1 MKKQLLFLLV
11 LLFNISIVKAQQPVA
26 PIKDSTVVHNPCS
39 IVITGN
45 FDSECIYDFK
55 DEITDEYPNLMIACK
70 HSTVTY
76 TAYAN
81 TGSASV
87 VGCIWEVY
95 GDISHSASGNQL
107 TVDWGNDEWGMVIV
121 SVVSS
126 EGDTCTEFG
135 RVKLID
141 KPTVGSTTVPAYT
154 VMPDGRKVIRVCKGA
169 SIQFIDQSSAGNS
182 DIAGYHWECNQ
193 ASPSSTPNY
202 LIENVYMDDKVTHR
216 VYNNCG
222 CYDEEVIEIE
232 LLEGTNLELECYGAV
247 CENAIVTYHA
257 SAPPCNEYHWYVE
270 GGTIIDGQ
278 GTQDPVVQW
287 DNPVGGYGV
296 IGLDGVLCGDIA
308 CPTMMSKK
316 IPVIQ
321 NHLSIEGQSD
331 VCIGEAVLFT
341 LPLLGST
348 EYNWSITPTTGVN
361 TYMMTQSNEIRL
373 VFNQAATYQLRCSYR
388 CDFLDCGPYDA
399 EPLTIVV
406 RPKLDITG
414 NNQVCVSNACDLQIS
429 PSVNATWVAYDLSNG
444 NQVEASSSGTSFPHI
459 FSHPGRFL
467 ITAEHSAYCGP
478 ATFVLTVKDVPSAPT
493 VADLDPNNRH
503 YACPDQGIAL
513 SGTPSEPNYSLVWE
527 PACSS
532 ASPQQYSGDSVTISY
547 QSEVCDIRVYNY
559 DRVLQC
565 QSSDYYVHRV
575 DEFVPAPLNIPANIT
590 VCPNSLIVWG
600 DNEIPDQ
607 SDAGMLYEWTIQD
620 NKQYCA
626 SVQGSHLTNSVTW
639 AVNNIAPTTFYV
651 KLTRTYCG
659 GSVDTIITIT
669 VNGPIQHPLSISG
682 PDVLCL
688 NTSATFIGS
697 GGIVSSYRWEIENSA
712 YSGNPVSHTFRHEG
726 QQHVLLYENPYTYC
740 TNKDYLNSASHSVM
754 VNPLPMVQGLTY
766 DSQTNTIQVVP
777 SPSPSSYTFSWMF
790 RANAQ
795 SSNLS
800 LAGNTDHIIPSS
812 FGTYSC
818 TVTDIA
824 TGCIKTV
831 SLYYQGCL
839 PDVQCNSMS
848 LTGDY
853 DFCTHSITLSAG
865 HYNPFVT
872 WNVTGGDYSIHKYGT
887 GNRHAE
893 ITFNNIGIYTVSA
906 TSGIADCYS
915 GSRVITVDFIPEFSF
930 KPACN
935 KIEITNTSKYA
946 LPGETVYI
954 TVTNSCNSNVDVI
967 PMPASQASYTY
978 TPTGLLRGPCT
989 YTFMLTGY
997 GTNGN
1002 ITQPCQLGIET
1013 IGSPR
1018 LPIGVSPVTI
1028 STANP
1033 YSASNTCDN
1042 TPIELT
1048 ATLGYPGTIMSST
1061 WNFGDA
1067 SSYQTDGN
1075 TVFHTFKSPNPYSV
1089 NVTVVDNYGCSRS
1102 TKTPIT
1108 LTSHQNPFI
1117 GATLRQMDYN
1127 MCPNTVPGI
1136 RADFSNHDAIN
1147 HYLWWRHKDPLQIA
1161 AGNPYFTSVSDNYYV
1176 YVMNDNYCQK
1186 EASGFISYLNAPTAY
1201 IYAENFN
1208 CCVGNEITLYGEQG
1222 PGSDPLTYSWA
1233 ITGPG
1238 GFSQTSSNPNV
1249 VFSAPYAGTFNVTLT
1264 VTNTVSTCSST
1275 ATETITV
1282 NTQPSAPSLSIVGG
1296 PCISDAPVHLQ
1307 ASGFSGEMHWSNGN
1321 TGPDAYYFTHG
1332 LASAYYYD
1340 PTLGCPSE
1348 SGTIRIHKQPDFDAL
1363 LTGCYAKCKYFFTY
1377 NLPVYGLTDDM
1388 QSISWDWHMNGSSI
1402 ASGSGNYTYSPLQLP
1417 LLGFGDYQMFVTY
1430 GNGGCNES
1438 SPLLQISNKE
1448 LCDCDSIGVTYKRE
1462 LVLEDCHLFYD
1473 IDVTVCNNSK
1483 IKEFCPDELVPWAQ
1497 LDEDI
1502 RIIGT
1507 DFAPNTIL
1515 PSSCYT
1521 FNIRIEVLDLEPSV
1535 ANFIVRDNRCA
1546 YCEKGFSID
1555 LMPEKIECEME
1566 MHLDDYSIIPEFS
1579 SNVAAYFDFHMNVH
1593 PCQNLLAF
1601 WTEPPMVVDYW
1612 YDGTDYVHGLG
1623 MVDYATLTQL
1633 MMEDGKVCFYAI
1645 TCEGDELCKRTY
1657 CISAHEIYERLHDM
1671 GINPKNVKSGEGS
1684 GTKQMLNPDLGN
1696 DTDPRL
1702 MPNPTT
1708 GEVNIIGTKD
1718 EVVEVLVMDMNGRQM
1733 ATFENTSNFNIS
1745 TLSSG
1750 IYIVR
1755 VKTRHDNTETITY
1768 LKLVKK

>member
-800 LAGNTDHIIPSS
+800 LA
-812 FGTYSC
+812 
-818 TVTDIA
+818 
-824 TGCIKTV
+824 
-831 SLYYQGCL
+831 
-839 PDVQCNSMS
+839 
-848 LTGDY
+848 
-853 DFCTHSITLSAG
+853 
-865 HYNPFVT
+865 
-872 WNVTGGDYSIHKYGT
+872 
-887 GNRHAE
+887 
-893 ITFNNIGIYTVSA
+893 
-906 TSGIADCYS
+906 
-915 GSRVITVDFIPEFSF
+915 
-930 KPACN
+930 
-935 KIEITNTSKYA
+935 
-946 LPGETVYI
+946 
-954 TVTNSCNSNVDVI
+954 
-967 PMPASQASYTY
+967 
-978 TPTGLLRGPCT
+978 
-989 YTFMLTGY
+989 
-997 GTNGN
+997 
-1002 ITQPCQLGIET
+1002 
-1013 IGSPR
+1013 
-1018 LPIGVSPVTI
+1018 
-1028 STANP
+1028 
-1033 YSASNTCDN
+1033 
-1042 TPIELT
+1042 
-1048 ATLGYPGTIMSST
+1048 
-1061 WNFGDA
+1061 
-1067 SSYQTDGN
+1067 
-1075 TVFHTFKSPNPYSV
+1075 
-1089 NVTVVDNYGCSRS
+1089 
-1102 TKTPIT
+1102 
-1108 LTSHQNPFI
+1108 
-1117 GATLRQMDYN
+1117 
-1127 MCPNTVPGI
+1127 
-1136 RADFSNHDAIN
+1136 
-1147 HYLWWRHKDPLQIA
+1147 
-1161 AGNPYFTSVSDNYYV
+1161 
-1176 YVMNDNYCQK
+1176 
-1186 EASGFISYLNAPTAY
+1186 
-1201 IYAENFN
+1201 
-1208 CCVGNEITLYGEQG
+1208 
-1222 PGSDPLTYSWA
+1222 
-1233 ITGPG
+1233 
-1238 GFSQTSSNPNV
+1238 
-1249 VFSAPYAGTFNVTLT
+1249 
-1264 VTNTVSTCSST
+1264 
-1275 ATETITV
+1275 
-1282 NTQPSAPSLSIVGG
+1282 
-1296 PCISDAPVHLQ
+1296 
-1307 ASGFSGEMHWSNGN
+1307 
-1321 TGPDAYYFTHG
+1321 
-1332 LASAYYYD
+1332 
-1340 PTLGCPSE
+1340 
-1348 SGTIRIHKQPDFDAL
+1348 
-1363 LTGCYAKCKYFFTY
+1363 
-1377 NLPVYGLTDDM
+1377 
-1388 QSISWDWHMNGSSI
+1388 
-1402 ASGSGNYTYSPLQLP
+1402 
-1417 LLGFGDYQMFVTY
+1417 
-1430 GNGGCNES
+1430 
-1438 SPLLQISNKE
+1438 
-1448 LCDCDSIGVTYKRE
+1448 
-1462 LVLEDCHLFYD
+1462 
-1473 IDVTVCNNSK
+1473 
-1483 IKEFCPDELVPWAQ
+1483 
-1497 LDEDI
+1497 
-1502 RIIGT
+1502 
-1507 DFAPNTIL
+1507 
-1515 PSSCYT
+1515 
-1521 FNIRIEVLDLEPSV
+1521 
-1535 ANFIVRDNRCA
+1535 
-1546 YCEKGFSID
+1546 
-1555 LMPEKIECEME
+1555 
-1566 MHLDDYSIIPEFS
+1566 
-1579 SNVAAYFDFHMNVH
+1579 
-1593 PCQNLLAF
+1593 
-1601 WTEPPMVVDYW
+1601 
-1612 YDGTDYVHGLG
+1612 
-1623 MVDYATLTQL
+1623 
-1633 MMEDGKVCFYAI
+1633 
-1645 TCEGDELCKRTY
+1645 
-1657 CISAHEIYERLHDM
+1657 
-1671 GINPKNVKSGEGS
+1671 
-1684 GTKQMLNPDLGN
+1684 
-1696 DTDPRL
+1696 
-1702 MPNPTT
+1702 
-1708 GEVNIIGTKD
+1708 
-1718 EVVEVLVMDMNGRQM
+1718 
-1733 ATFENTSNFNIS
+1733 
-1745 TLSSG
+1745 
-1750 IYIVR
+1750 
-1755 VKTRHDNTETITY
+1755 
-1768 LKLVKK
+1768 

>member
-1 MKKQLLFLLV
+1 M
-11 LLFNISIVKAQQPVA
+11 
-26 PIKDSTVVHNPCS
+26 
-39 IVITGN
+39 
-45 FDSECIYDFK
+45 
-55 DEITDEYPNLMIACK
+55 
-70 HSTVTY
+70 
-76 TAYAN
+76 
-81 TGSASV
+81 
-87 VGCIWEVY
+87 
-95 GDISHSASGNQL
+95 
-107 TVDWGNDEWGMVIV
+107 
-121 SVVSS
+121 
-126 EGDTCTEFG
+126 
-135 RVKLID
+135 
-141 KPTVGSTTVPAYT
+141 
-154 VMPDGRKVIRVCKGA
+154 
-169 SIQFIDQSSAGNS
+169 
-182 DIAGYHWECNQ
+182 
-193 ASPSSTPNY
+193 
-202 LIENVYMDDKVTHR
+202 
-216 VYNNCG
+216 
-222 CYDEEVIEIE
+222 
-232 LLEGTNLELECYGAV
+232 
-247 CENAIVTYHA
+247 
-257 SAPPCNEYHWYVE
+257 
-270 GGTIIDGQ
+270 
-278 GTQDPVVQW
+278 
-287 DNPVGGYGV
+287 
-296 IGLDGVLCGDIA
+296 
-308 CPTMMSKK
+308 
-316 IPVIQ
+316 
-321 NHLSIEGQSD
+321 
-331 VCIGEAVLFT
+331 
-341 LPLLGST
+341 
-348 EYNWSITPTTGVN
+348 
-361 TYMMTQSNEIRL
+361 
-373 VFNQAATYQLRCSYR
+373 
-388 CDFLDCGPYDA
+388 
-399 EPLTIVV
+399 
-406 RPKLDITG
+406 
-414 NNQVCVSNACDLQIS
+414 
-429 PSVNATWVAYDLSNG
+429 
-444 NQVEASSSGTSFPHI
+444 
-459 FSHPGRFL
+459 
-467 ITAEHSAYCGP
+467 
-478 ATFVLTVKDVPSAPT
+478 
-493 VADLDPNNRH
+493 
-503 YACPDQGIAL
+503 
-513 SGTPSEPNYSLVWE
+513 
-527 PACSS
+527 
-532 ASPQQYSGDSVTISY
+532 
-547 QSEVCDIRVYNY
+547 
-559 DRVLQC
+559 
-565 QSSDYYVHRV
+565 
-575 DEFVPAPLNIPANIT
+575 
-590 VCPNSLIVWG
+590 
-600 DNEIPDQ
+600 
-607 SDAGMLYEWTIQD
+607 
-620 NKQYCA
+620 
-626 SVQGSHLTNSVTW
+626 
-639 AVNNIAPTTFYV
+639 
-651 KLTRTYCG
+651 
-659 GSVDTIITIT
+659 
-669 VNGPIQHPLSISG
+669 
-682 PDVLCL
+682 
-688 NTSATFIGS
+688 
-697 GGIVSSYRWEIENSA
+697 
-712 YSGNPVSHTFRHEG
+712 
-726 QQHVLLYENPYTYC
+726 
-740 TNKDYLNSASHSVM
+740 
-754 VNPLPMVQGLTY
+754 
-766 DSQTNTIQVVP
+766 
-777 SPSPSSYTFSWMF
+777 
-790 RANAQ
+790 
-795 SSNLS
+795 
-800 LAGNTDHIIPSS
+800 
-812 FGTYSC
+812 
-818 TVTDIA
+818 
-824 TGCIKTV
+824 
-831 SLYYQGCL
+831 YYQGCL